1 MDRAN
6 YIALYIKMHFF
17 NKIVLQMNVS
27 LKEAEVNFFFYFIP
41 HTITLNYVVS
51 TSSRIIWN
59 IW

>member
-51 TSSRIIWN
+51 TSSRII
-59 IW
+59 